1 LARRRCS
8 LSSCGGGSGWG
19 VVPWATAVPP
29 LSTPAPD
36 PSPQG
41 GGEKED
47 RAMRKV
53 LYIFGLLT
61 DADVEWIARNG
72 RRRVVYDREILIR
85 EGRPVES
92 IIFLL
97 RGEFVVSAQAAGE
110 IARLGAGEIVGEM
123 SFVDSAPP
131 SATVTAAGECLAL
144 FIDKEAVARKLDAD
158 AAFGCRFY
166 RALAI
171 FLADRLRGTV
181 RRMGYGSASEQ
192 SLGSEAVTKDELDL
206 AILDMVSQAG
216 ERFDRMLKTLAGE
229 A

>member
-1 LARRRCS
+1 
-8 LSSCGGGSGWG
+8 
-19 VVPWATAVPP
+19 
-29 LSTPAPD
+29 
-36 PSPQG
+36 
-41 GGEKED
+41 
-47 RAMRKV
+47 MRKV

-72 RRRVVYDREILIR
+72 RRRVVHDREILIR

-97 RGEFVVSAQAAGE
+97 RGEFVISAQAAGE
-110 IARLGAGEIVGEM
+110 IARLGVGEMVGEM

-144 FIDKEAVARKLDAD
+144 FIDKETVARKLDAD

-166 RALAI
+166 RALAA

-181 RRMGYGSASEQ
+181 RRMGYGGVAEQ
-192 SLGSEAVTKDELDL
+192 DGLGSQTIAKDELDL
-206 AILDMVSQAG
+206 GILDTVSQAG
-216 ERFDRMLKTLAGE
+216 ERFDRMLKTLTGE
-229 A
+229 P